1 MAGQKDRKPIC
12 CGEAACCNLLEM
24 FRGILLKLPNKACI
38 MEKNGEDAGKC
49 NFFIDCVKYPGKGRL
64 KGAMGFA
71 AGVGAFLLFFLSDY
85 NDWRW
90 SRRSLRVCFPLGV
103 LLLTAG
109 TAWEIWQGTP
119 PLHGWLRGAAV
130 LLAVFFFGLLVY
142 TLFFALPVEASYAR
156 PGEERGAC
164 TTGVYAL
171 CRHPGVLW
179 FAGLYGCLWAAGG
192 LPLWKAAVLSGLNV
206 GLVAFEDRCVF
217 PAKLKGY
224 DDYRRTTP
232 FLLPSRQSV
241 RAWGCFG
248 KER

>member
-1 MAGQKDRKPIC
+1 
-12 CGEAACCNLLEM
+12 
-24 FRGILLKLPNKACI
+24 
-38 MEKNGEDAGKC
+38 
-49 NFFIDCVKYPGKGRL
+49 
-64 KGAMGFA
+64 MGFE

-192 LPLWKAAVLSGLNV
+192 LPLWEAAVLSGLNV
-206 GLVAFEDRCVF
+206 GLVVFEDRCVF

-241 RAWGCFG
+241 RAWGRFG

>member
-1 MAGQKDRKPIC
+1 MK
-12 CGEAACCNLLEM
+12 
-24 FRGILLKLPNKACI
+24 
-38 MEKNGEDAGKC
+38 KNGEDAGKC
-49 NFFIDCVKYPGKGRL
+49 NFFVDWVKYPGKGRL

-71 AGVGAFLLFFLSDY
+71 AGVGAFLLFFLSDC
-85 NDWRW
+85 ND
-90 SRRSLRVCFPLGV
+90 LRVCFPLGV

-192 LPLWKAAVLSGLNV
+192 LPLWEAAVLSGLNV
-206 GLVAFEDRCVF
+206 GLVVFEDRCVF

-241 RAWGCFG
+241 RAWGRFG

>member
-1 MAGQKDRKPIC
+1 M
-12 CGEAACCNLLEM
+12 
-24 FRGILLKLPNKACI
+24 
-38 MEKNGEDAGKC
+38 
-49 NFFIDCVKYPGKGRL
+49 

-192 LPLWKAAVLSGLNV
+192 LPLWKAAVLSGSSWRRWIRRL
-206 GLVAFEDRCVF
+206 LRICEDSPLLR
-217 PAKLKGY
+217 L
-224 DDYRRTTP
+224 RE
-232 FLLPSRQSV
+232 LPSDERISSSSICSKGRSV
-241 RAWGCFG
+241 WTLSGDREDVYEISDMGACF
-248 KER
+248 